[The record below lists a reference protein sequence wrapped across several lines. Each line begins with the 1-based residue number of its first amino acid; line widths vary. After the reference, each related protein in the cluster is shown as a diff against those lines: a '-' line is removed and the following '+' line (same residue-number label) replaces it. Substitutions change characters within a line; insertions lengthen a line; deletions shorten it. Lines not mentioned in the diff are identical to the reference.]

1 MSIHPPPSVHTGKGR
16 GEGRGGLF
24 VWLGR
29 NGSAKINIENNKIV
43 KVTPPPTLDK
53 GKEVCNKYR
62 ITTFLSS
69 LLWFV

>member
-1 MSIHPPPSVHTGKGR
+1 LNNLAR
-16 GEGRGGLF
+16 EGRGGLF
-24 VWLGR
+24 VWLGT

-43 KVTPPPTLDK
+43 KGPPSLDK

-62 ITTFLSS
+62 ITTFFSS